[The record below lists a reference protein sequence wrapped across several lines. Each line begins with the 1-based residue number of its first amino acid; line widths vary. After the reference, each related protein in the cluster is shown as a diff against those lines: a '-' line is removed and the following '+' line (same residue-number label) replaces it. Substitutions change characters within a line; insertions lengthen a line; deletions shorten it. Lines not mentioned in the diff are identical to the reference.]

1 MKTLKVN
8 VAGIDPSTI
17 KVNYVDGYVNV
28 KAKDQGVELSNEFYV
43 GFADSVKAEVQYGV
57 LTISTAD
64 KNIEVPVTI
73 K

>member
-1 MKTLKVN
+1 MKTLTVN

-28 KAKDQGVELSNEFYV
+28 KAVHNGIELSNNFYI
-43 GFADSVKAEVQYGV
+43 GAASVTAEVKYGL
-57 LTISTAD
+57 LTITPISN
-64 KNIEVPVTI
+64 KKEIPVTI